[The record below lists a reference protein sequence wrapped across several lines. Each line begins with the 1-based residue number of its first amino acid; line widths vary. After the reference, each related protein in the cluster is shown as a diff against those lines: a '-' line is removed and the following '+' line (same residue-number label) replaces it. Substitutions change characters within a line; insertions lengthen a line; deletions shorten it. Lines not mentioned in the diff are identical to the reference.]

1 MTAIGV
7 PIESAAD
14 ETAER
19 TYRRRIWAWAFYDW
33 ADHGFLAYTR
43 RFYRPDD
50 AKLAWKRTTE
60 FLGKHLK
67 EK

>member
-1 MTAIGV
+1 MYEG
-7 PIESAAD
+7 
-14 ETAER
+14 
-19 TYRRRIWAWAFYDW
+19 